1 MKENKGCLYVYLKYL
16 FVAIIIMIAS
26 HYISGAFNISTDKW
40 YYFPILLLPASAI
53 AFVLFVLNF
62 CTNLVIGCII
72 QNEKINYILSFI
84 FTSCAL
90 LFTMSI
96 EGNGG
101 KDEKTDKEITVYIC
115 TGPNSEV
122 FHKYSDCKG
131 LSRCSGDVIQV
142 PLDDVIRYRRPC
154 KICY

>member
-1 MKENKGCLYVYLKYL
+1 MREKKGCFHVYLKYL
-16 FVAIIIMIAS
+16 FAAIIIMIAS
-26 HYISGAFNISTDKW
+26 HYISGAFYINTDKW
-40 YYFPILLLPASAI
+40 FYFPILLLPASAI

-62 CTNLVIGCII
+62 GTSFAMGCII
-72 QNEKINYILSFI
+72 KNEKINYIVSFI
-84 FTSCAL
+84 FASCAL

-96 EGNGG
+96 GGNGEE
-101 KDEKTDKEITVYIC
+101 DEKTDKEITVYIC

-131 LSRCSGDVIQV
+131 LSRCSGDVIPV
-142 PLDDVIRYRRPC
+142 SLADVIKYRRPC